1 MLLANVALPSFIGHW
16 VLFIIL
22 LPLVAAI
29 EAVVLARV
37 LKIAPMESF
46 VTAAHANFRSTI
58 YGLPWG
64 WCMALAGLVPAGIM
78 AAFLPEPYRDPAFQ
92 IIAFTALTGGV
103 IPTKFSMIAIAAG
116 NLLILIPYYFATVPV
131 ERKVVETRHPECDPK
146 LVAHAARWMN
156 RITYSMLAL
165 LLMWW
170 LTVAILAYQENR
182 IEHGDRIDDTSA
194 QPFTPLRQ

>member
-1 MLLANVALPSFIGHW
+1 MLLANIALPSFIGHW
-16 VLFIIL
+16 IFFIFL

-29 EAVVLARV
+29 EAVVITRV
-37 LKIAPMESF
+37 LKIAPVDSF
-46 VTAAHANFRSTI
+46 MTAARANWRSTI

-64 WCMALAGLVPAGIM
+64 WCMALAGLIPAGVM
-78 AAFLPEPYRDPAFQ
+78 TAFLPEPYRDPAFQ

-103 IPTKFSMIAIAAG
+103 IPTKFSVIAIAAG

-146 LVAHAARWMN
+146 LVAHAVRWMN

-170 LTVAILAYQENR
+170 LIVAIAAHQDK
-182 IEHGDRIDDTSA
+182 IGHGDRMDDTSR
-194 QPFTPLRQ
+194 QPFTRVGQ